1 MVEHMSALSSSL
13 YLAIGVLTATGVGAA
28 LSPSS
33 PSTGEPGQAV
43 RAPAALVIT
52 SPRICAALEVYTK
65 ATADDWGLR
74 ATIALATLNGF
85 KDTGRVPNC
94 AAGVSAAL
102 TNDFSPHRWQ
112 LALDAVDAV
121 ASGSYSVS
129 PDACARANAVVPLS
143 TDETASPVAAR
154 AQCVIYDLAF
164 VEVH

>member
-1 MVEHMSALSSSL
+1 MSLLQSSL
-13 YLAIGVLTATGVGAA
+13 YVAVGIAIATGLGTFF
-28 LSPSS
+28 SPSS
-33 PSTGEPGQAV
+33 PSTDEPGQAV
-43 RAPAALVIT
+43 RAPTALVIT

-74 ATIALATLNGF
+74 ATIAQATLNGF
-85 KDTGRVPNC
+85 NETGRVPDC

-102 TNDFSPHRWQ
+102 THEFSPHRWQ

-121 ASGSYSVS
+121 ASGSYSVF